1 MCAFER
7 ERDTHSM
14 ALKVE
19 EIEIDSVR
27 AKERERER
35 ESMCAKERVRWSFG
49 NFFSVS
55 GKTSLDD
62 SAFRNY
68 RRLGGKTFS

>member
-27 AKERERER
+27 AKERER